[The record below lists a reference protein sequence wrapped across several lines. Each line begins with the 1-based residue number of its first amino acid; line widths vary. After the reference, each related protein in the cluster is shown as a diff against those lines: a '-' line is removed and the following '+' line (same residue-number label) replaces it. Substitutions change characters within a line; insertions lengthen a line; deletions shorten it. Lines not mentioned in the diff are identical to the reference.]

1 MTLLLISFL
10 AGVLTVLAPCTLPLL
25 PIIVGRSADAEHKHR
40 PLIIAGSLAVAIVV
54 FTLLLKA
61 STAFI
66 NIPQSTWSAISGGI
80 IILFG
85 LIYVF
90 PTAWERTSIALKFN
104 SGSSELLQK
113 SAQKK
118 GIAGDMLVGLSLGPV
133 FSSCSPTYFLIL
145 ATVLPQNYATG
156 VVYLIAYALGLSLM
170 LLLIGYL
177 GQRLVKRLRGAADP
191 KGWFKRGLGI
201 LFILVGVFIMTGT
214 DKKVQTYILDKGFL
228 DITKVEQTFLTEPIA
243 NDMNVNTTNIQN
255 SATTKNYPRYK
266 EIVNPSGFVNSEAF
280 QLADLVGKK
289 VILLDIMT
297 YSCINCQRTFP
308 YVNTWYEKYKDAG
321 LSIVG
326 IHTPEFAFEHKKE
339 NVEDAA
345 DQFGLK
351 FPLVLDN
358 DYATWNAYGNRYW
371 PRKYLIDI
379 HGNIV
384 YDHIGEGAYEETE
397 KKIQEL
403 LKERMEVLNEE
414 MTFSTAIERPADA
427 EEVDF
432 KARRSPETY
441 FGSFRNRKPGVL
453 ETVVDEANNI
463 YRFTRPPVGEAA
475 PDQLYLVGDWKVTGE
490 YAEAVSSNAAIIYH
504 YTAQKVFLVMGSDEE
519 REVHV
524 FVDGQSVNSESRGA
538 HVSEDGSVRVRKEML
553 YRLIEQDKHG
563 SELLELKVEPGVRA
577 FAFTF
582 G

>member
-1 MTLLLISFL
+1 MTLLFISFL

-25 PIIVGRSADAEHKHR
+25 PIIVGRTADTTNKHR
-40 PLIIAGSLAVAIVV
+40 PLIIAGSLAVAIVL

-66 NIPQSTWSAISGGI
+66 NIPQETWPIISGTI
-80 IILFG
+80 IIVFG
-85 LIYVF
+85 LVYLF
-90 PTAWERTSIALKFN
+90 PTTWEKISVKLKFN

-118 GIAGDMLVGLSLGPV
+118 GIKGDILVGLSLGPV

-177 GQRLVKRLRGAADP
+177 GQRLVKKLKGAADP

-201 LFILVGVFIMTGT
+201 LFILVGLFIMSGL
-214 DKKVQTYILDKGFL
+214 DKKVQTAVLDGGFF
-228 DITKVEQTFLTEPIA
+228 DITQIEQILLTEPMTE
-243 NDMNVNTTNIQN
+243 DMEVDMPEVSNA
-255 SATTKNYPRYK
+255 ATTKNYPRYK
-266 EIVNPSGFVNSEAF
+266 EIVNPAGFVNSEPF

-289 VILLDIMT
+289 VILLDVMT

-308 YVNTWYEKYKDAG
+308 YVNAWYDKYKDAG
-321 LSIVG
+321 LAVVG
-326 IHTPEFAFEHKKE
+326 IHTPEFAFEKKKE

-345 DQFGLK
+345 ERFGLK

-379 HGNIV
+379 NGNIV
-384 YDHIGEGAYEETE
+384 YDHIGEGGYEETE
-397 KKIQEL
+397 AKIQEL
-403 LKERMEVLNEE
+403 LKERNEKLGE
-414 MTFSTAIERPADA
+414 NMAFSTAIERPANA
-427 EEVDF
+427 EDVKHDG
-432 KARRSPETY
+432 RRSPETY

-453 ETVVDEANNI
+453 ETVLDQDNNI
-463 YRFTRPPVGEAA
+463 YRFTRPPQGGAA
-475 PDQLYLVGDWKVTGE
+475 PDQLYLVGDWKITGE
-490 YAEAVSSNAAIIYH
+490 YAEAVSDDAAIVFN
-504 YTAQKVFLVMGSDEE
+504 YTAQKVFLVMGSEKPTIATVLRDGKPLTEDFGT
-519 REVHV
+519 HV
-524 FVDGQSVNSESRGA
+524 LPASTVEIQKN
-538 HVSEDGSVRVRKEML
+538 ML
-553 YRLIEQDKHG
+553 HRLIEQDA
-563 SELLELKVEPGVRA
+563 SESHLFELQVEPGVQA